1 MTERKTKIFSNCE
14 KNKVTEFSKLKFMNK
29 LIFIIGASGA
39 GKTTAVNALEKV
51 YLPNYQILYFDSIGV
66 PSLAEM
72 NAKYNG
78 PEEWQRIKTAE
89 WVKMIKKT
97 YLPNKHVILD
107 GQTRPKFIEDAC
119 VENEISAYEVILFD
133 CSDEERTKRLIDRG
147 QSELANQDM
156 MKWARYL
163 RLESQMRAHQI
174 IDNTHLT
181 CEETL
186 NHLANWLKAKR

>member
-1 MTERKTKIFSNCE
+1 MLAAFIQEE
-14 KNKVTEFSKLKFMNK
+14 LMNK

-39 GKTTAVNALEKV
+39 GKTTAVKALEKV

-66 PSLAEM
+66 PSFTEM

-89 WVKMIKKT
+89 WVKIIKETLLPKT
-97 YLPNKHVILD
+97 HVILD

-119 VENEISAYEVILFD
+119 IENKISAYEVLLFD
-133 CSDEERTKRLIDRG
+133 CSDEERTERLIDRG
-147 QSELANQDM
+147 QSELADQQM
-156 MKWARYL
+156 MNWASYL
-163 RLESQMRAHQI
+163 RQESQKRAYQI
-174 IDNTHLT
+174 INNTHLT

-186 NHLANWLKAKR
+186 NKLLDVLKGKIE